1 MTVWK
6 QGILNP
12 IVILAGGQVGNNG
25 ISAKKLLSHI
35 VHICYYS
42 QLSSNGTRS
51 EFGFG
56 DISKFCV

>member
-12 IVILAGGQVGNNG
+12 IVILAGGQVGDNG
-25 ISAKKLLSHI
+25 TSAKKLLSHL

-42 QLSSNGTRS
+42 QWSSKGM
-51 EFGFG
+51 
-56 DISKFCV
+56 